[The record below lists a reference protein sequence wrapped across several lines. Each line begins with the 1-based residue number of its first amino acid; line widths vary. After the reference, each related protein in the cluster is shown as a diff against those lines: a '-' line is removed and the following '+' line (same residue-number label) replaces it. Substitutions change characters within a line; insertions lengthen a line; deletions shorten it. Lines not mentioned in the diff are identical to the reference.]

1 MKKWKDVIEKKVQDK
16 LEENRKKREDIDE
29 KVKQKNDQLAKEA
42 AEKARLHALPWYS
55 WYKVSSNSTQQNND
69 F

>member
-29 KVKQKNDQLAKEA
+29 KVKQKND
-42 AEKARLHALPWYS
+42 
-55 WYKVSSNSTQQNND
+55 
-69 F
+69 